1 MTGTMMHAL
10 YLLSVW
16 IHILVAT
23 VWIGGM
29 LFLVLVVVPWLRK
42 GGRTD
47 AALFQRETGERF
59 RNVGWV
65 CFGLLLVTG
74 TFNLWVRGVR
84 LSDFVRAE
92 WLHSPF
98 GKTVVVKLSVFL
110 LVLAV
115 SGIHDFV
122 VGPRATRAIAADAR
136 STQAQLE
143 RRRASVLGRINVVLA
158 LILVAAGVMLVRR
171 VPW

>member
-1 MTGTMMHAL
+1 MHAL

-16 IHILVAT
+16 VHILAAT

-47 AALFQRETGERF
+47 AAAFLRETGTRF
-59 RNVGWV
+59 RNVAWV

-74 TFNLWVRGVR
+74 TFNLWIRGVR
-84 LSDFVRAE
+84 LGDFARAD
-92 WLHSPF
+92 WLRSSF
-98 GKTVVVKLSVFL
+98 GETVVLKLSAFL
-110 LVLAV
+110 LVLLI
-115 SGIHDFV
+115 SGVHDFV
-122 VGPRATRAIAADAR
+122 VGPRATKAIAADAR
-136 STQAQLE
+136 SAKAQVY
-143 RRRASVLGRINVVLA
+143 RRRASVLGRVNVALA
-158 LILVAAGVMLVRR
+158 LILTAAGVMLVRG